1 MSVVTLVGR
10 DGCHLCDEARA
21 VVMAVVADTGDEV
34 VELSIDDDLEL
45 RDRFADMIPVVLID
59 EAYHT
64 HFVVAA
70 APLRAALGR

>member
-45 RDRFADMIPVVLID
+45 RDRFA
-59 EAYHT
+59 E
-64 HFVVAA
+64 
-70 APLRAALGR
+70 LRPADRSRPHNAG